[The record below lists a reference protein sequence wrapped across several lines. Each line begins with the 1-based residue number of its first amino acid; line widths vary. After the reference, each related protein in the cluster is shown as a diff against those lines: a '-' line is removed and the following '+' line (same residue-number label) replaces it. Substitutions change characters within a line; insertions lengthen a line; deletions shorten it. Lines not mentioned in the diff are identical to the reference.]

1 MGGDVTL
8 LSLKKRIQA
17 QAQGNPLF
25 LEELVQSLAE
35 ARSLDGQPGKYRVS
49 RPAGRIEIPQTI
61 HSVLAARI
69 DLLDGSPK
77 ALLQTSAVIGPDIS
91 VALLSG
97 MIGVP
102 SDELADDLRTLE
114 AADFLR
120 KVRDA
125 APEYSFKH
133 ELTREVAYGTMLL
146 GLRRSLHAKAVETIE
161 SFLRIDSTNTS
172 IGLPSMRF
180 WPNSGRRLFPTSC
193 VAAGGRCDEAP
204 TRTPSEYSNAG
215 SRRFHIGPPRR
226 PKQKPR
232 SISGSPW

>member
-1 MGGDVTL
+1 ML
-8 LSLKKRIQA
+8 
-17 QAQGNPLF
+17 
-25 LEELVQSLAE
+25 
-35 ARSLDGQPGKYRVS
+35 
-49 RPAGRIEIPQTI
+49 
-61 HSVLAARI
+61 
-69 DLLDGSPK
+69 
-77 ALLQTSAVIGPDIS
+77 
-91 VALLSG
+91 
-97 MIGVP
+97 GVP

-161 SFLRIDSTNTS
+161 SLFADRLDQHFDRLAEHAFLAELWEKAVPYQLRSC
-172 IGLPSMRF
+172 
-180 WPNSGRRLFPTSC
+180 RRA
-193 VAAGGRCDEAP
+193 VRRAP
-204 TRTPSEYSNAG
+204 TRTPSEYSSVG
-215 SRRFHIGPPRR
+215 STRFRIGPPRR